1 MDYKKDL
8 AARLDQLRHIEGFP
22 IGEDRDILA
31 LSDPPHFTACPNPYL
46 ADFIQEHGTPYDEP
60 TDTYHREPFVSDVS
74 EGKNDPIYNAHSYH
88 TKVPHKAIVPF
99 IEHYTD
105 PGDLVLDA
113 FCGTGMTGVAAQLT
127 GRKAILSDLS
137 PIAAFIA
144 YNYNN
149 PADVQQFEQE
159 ARRILKEVE
168 EECGW
173 MYETTV
179 PDEYIAQMQDGQLD
193 MFEKNNTGKPI
204 GKINYTVWS
213 DVFLCPY
220 CHEDYV
226 FWYVAVD
233 TIEGKVLDKYP
244 CPHCKAELSKPDC
257 PRATV
262 NFFDK
267 AIGQDV
273 TQAKQVP
280 VLIHYSFRVKINGK
294 WKNKSLNKS
303 PDGFDLDVLKKIE
316 QQDIPFWYSSERMP
330 DGDESRRNDRFGIT
344 NVNHFY
350 TRRNLWLLANLN
362 NKLSSHNKIIFS
374 SLVSRSSKLVMT
386 VMSNFFAETKG
397 KPGGGWAGKPMMGT
411 LYTPSIST
419 ETSVIESI
427 ESRISSLGRL
437 FNFKSNF
444 QPGKFVLGVRS
455 AVRIDLKES
464 SVDYIFTDPPFGDNL
479 MYSELNFIW
488 ESWLRVF
495 TNNHSEA
502 IINKT
507 QQKGLNE
514 YAALMQAAFREYYR
528 VLKPKRWITVV
539 FHNSKSAVWNA
550 IQEGMTKA
558 GFIIA
563 SVTTLDKKQGSFKQ
577 VTAAGSVANDLIINA
592 YKPAKQFEE
601 RFLQTAGEGM
611 EAAWIEQFLTMQP
624 IQPAL
629 ERTEK
634 MLYSKLLAY
643 YIQHGYAVRYDAR
656 SFYKM
661 LAERFHEDEG
671 YWFTAG
677 QLNSWE
683 EYKKRM
689 RLEGMGEV
697 LSGAMHLF
705 VSDERSALAWLYQS
719 LDKPK
724 NFSDILTAFNQI
736 ANIGGDAAPELKV
749 MLEENFVYDNGL
761 YRRPRTEPER
771 DEISTRRERAL
782 LREYERL
789 LLQARTEKGKI
800 KTARREALLFGFE
813 SCYRQKRYDDILA
826 LAKKLDRALLDGS
839 TELTE
844 FVEAAEI
851 ATGGV

>member
-46 ADFIQEHGTPYDEP
+46 VDFIQEHGTPYNEA

-88 TKVPHKAIVPF
+88 TKVPHKAIMPF
-99 IEHYTD
+99 IRHYTE

-113 FCGTGMTGVAAQLT
+113 FCGTGMTGVATQLL

-137 PIAAFIA
+137 PLAAFIA
-144 YNYNN
+144 FNYNS
-149 PADVQQFEQE
+149 PTDPIEFEHE
-159 ARRILKEVE
+159 ARRILAEVE

-173 MYETTV
+173 MYETHHPALERMEDAKQAV
-179 PDEYIAQMQDGQLD
+179 LFGEYEDV
-193 MFEKNNTGKPI
+193 KPN
-204 GKINYTVWS
+204 GKINFTIWS
-213 DVFLCPY
+213 DVLICPF
-220 CHEDYV
+220 CQGEHV
-226 FWYVAVD
+226 FWNEAI
-233 TIEGKVLDKYP
+233 TEEEEVLEEYP
-244 CPHCKAELSKPDC
+244 CPHC
-257 PRATV
+257 RAKLKKTECSRAI
-262 NFFDK
+262 FTYFDK
-267 AIGQDV
+267 SIQQEV
-273 TQAKQVP
+273 NQAKQVP
-280 VLIHYSFRVKINGK
+280 VLINYSAMVKKKGIWKEKRFKKIPDNGDLNLIEKSEIHDIPYKIPSFR
-294 WKNKSLNKS
+294 
-303 PDGFDLDVLKKIE
+303 
-316 QQDIPFWYSSERMP
+316 MP
-330 DGDESRRNDRFGIT
+330 KGDESQRNDRFGIT
-344 NVNHFY
+344 HAHHFY
-350 TRRNLWLLANLN
+350 TKRNLWTLACAFEKFNGKQKFLVTALLRT
-362 NKLSSHNKIIFS
+362 LSKMF
-374 SLVSRSSKLVMT
+374 RW
-386 VMSNFFAETKG
+386 A
-397 KPGGGWAGKPMMGT
+397 PGGKHTAGTSGT
-411 LYTPSIST
+411 LYLPSVTHEYPIF
-419 ETSVIESI
+419 EAVER
-427 ESRISSLGRL
+427 RISM
-437 FNFKSNF
+437 
-444 QPGKFVLGVRS
+444 
-455 AVRIDLKES
+455 LKELLEMRKKLNNDFCIS
-464 SVDYIFTDPPFGDNL
+464 VSSATAIPAPENSVDYIFSDPPFGDNL
-479 MYSELNFIW
+479 MYSELSFIS
-488 ESWLRVF
+488 ESWLRIF
-495 TNNHSEA
+495 TNNHTEA

-514 YAALMQAAFREYYR
+514 YAVLMQAAFREYYR

-563 SVTTLDKKQGSFKQ
+563 SVTTLDKQQGSFKQ
-577 VTAAGSVANDLIINA
+577 VNAAGAVANDLIINA

-601 RFLQTAGEGM
+601 SFLQTAGEGM
-611 EAAWIEQFLTMQP
+611 EAAWVEQFLTMQP

-634 MLYSKLLAY
+634 MLYSKMLAY

-656 SFYKM
+656 LFYKM
-661 LAERFHEDEG
+661 LSERFHEDEG

-677 QLNSWE
+677 QINSWE

-697 LSGAMHLF
+697 ASGAMHLF
-705 VSDERSALAWLYQS
+705 VSDERSALAWLYQF
-719 LDKPK
+719 LDKPE
-724 NFSDILTAFNQI
+724 NFSDILTAFNQV

-749 MLEENFVYDNGL
+749 MLEENFVYNNGL

-771 DEISTRRERAL
+771 EDLSIRRERAL

-800 KTARREALLFGFE
+800 KTARRDALLFGFE
-813 SCYRQKRYDDILA
+813 ACYRQKRYDDILA

-839 TELTE
+839 TELAE

>member
-46 ADFIQEHGTPYDEP
+46 ADFIKEHGTPYDEA
-60 TDTYHREPFVSDVS
+60 TDIYHREPFVSDVS

-88 TKVPHKAIVPF
+88 TKVPHKAIIPF
-99 IEHYTD
+99 IEHYTE

-113 FCGTGMTGVAAQLT
+113 FCGTGMTGVATQLT
-127 GRKAILSDLS
+127 GRKAILSDIS

-144 YNYNN
+144 YNFNN
-149 PADVQQFEQE
+149 TLDITEFQNIGKTIIDELQD
-159 ARRILKEVE
+159 
-168 EECGW
+168 ECGW
-173 MYETTV
+173 MYETNHYLLGKSK
-179 PDEYIAQMQDGQLD
+179 DE
-193 MFEKNNTGKPI
+193 KTGEVKESIRINPYK
-204 GKINYTVWS
+204 GKINFTIYS
-213 DVFLCPY
+213 DVLISPFSK
-220 CHEDYV
+220 EEFI
-226 FWYVAVD
+226 FWDVAVD
-233 TIEGKVLDKYP
+233 LKAKKVLETFP
-244 CPHCKAELSKPDC
+244 CPHSGAMLKKDMCE
-257 PRATV
+257 RATV
-262 NFFDK
+262 SYFDK
-267 AIGQDV
+267 TIGQTV
-273 TQAKQVP
+273 TQIKQVP
-280 VLIHYSFRVKINGK
+280 VLINYTVYAQSKGIWKYSRFEKIPDAEDLSLLQKINDEEIPYLVPNYRMIEGK
-294 WKNKSLNKS
+294 
-303 PDGFDLDVLKKIE
+303 
-316 QQDIPFWYSSERMP
+316 
-330 DGDESRRNDRFGIT
+330 ESRRNDPLGIT
-344 NVNHFY
+344 HALHFY
-350 TRRNLWLLANLN
+350 DKRNLWVMAAFWDKAKRYPKRVAQALLLSHSAANPT
-362 NKLSSHNKIIFS
+362 LSRMRRF
-374 SLVSRSSKLVMT
+374 RPD
-386 VMSNFFAETKG
+386 G
-397 KPGGGWAGKPMMGT
+397 KGGGPLSGT
-411 LYTPSIST
+411 LYLSSLITPPN
-419 ETSVIESI
+419 VVLSI
-427 ESRISSLGRL
+427 ERNIKYCKDAFTTIRNIKNLAVVSIDSATKNSSPD
-437 FNFKSNF
+437 NS
-444 QPGKFVLGVRS
+444 
-455 AVRIDLKES
+455 IDY
-464 SVDYIFTDPPFGDNL
+464 VFTDPPFGDNL
-479 MYSELNFIW
+479 MYSELNFLW
-488 ESWLRVF
+488 ESWMRVF

-502 IINKT
+502 IINIT
-507 QQKGLNE
+507 QKKGLGE
-514 YAALMQAAFREYYR
+514 YTGLMLNAFQEYYR

-577 VTAAGSVANDLIINA
+577 VTAAGAVANDLIINA

-601 RFLQTAGEGM
+601 QFLQTAGEGM

-634 MLYSKLLAY
+634 MLYSKMLAY

-661 LAERFHEDEG
+661 LSERFHEDEG

-697 LSGAMHLF
+697 LGGAMHLF
-705 VSDERSALAWLYQS
+705 VSDERSALAWLYQF

-749 MLEENFVYDNGL
+749 MLDENFIYDNGL

-771 DEISTRRERAL
+771 DDLSTRRERAL

-789 LLQARTEKGKI
+789 LLQARTEKSKI